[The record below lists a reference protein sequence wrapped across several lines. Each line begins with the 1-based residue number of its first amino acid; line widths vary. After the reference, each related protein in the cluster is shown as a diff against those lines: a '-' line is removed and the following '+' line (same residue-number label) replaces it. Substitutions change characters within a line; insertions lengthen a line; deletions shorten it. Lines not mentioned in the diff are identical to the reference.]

1 MGHQTHS
8 SKQSLAIVVPE
19 LLPVPP
25 VKGGAV
31 EHWVHEVVH
40 RLDSNRFNVTVFSRP
55 SGQMLGNGV
64 HYVGIPWTRLE
75 QAFYWMKERV
85 TWRNPL
91 RYVAKIQ
98 NVVSYGRRVAAQL
111 APFDTVI
118 IHNEPNLL
126 LFITPQASQQLVL
139 HMHNDHLTHR
149 AFRWMY
155 RKALHKADLVICVS
169 QYIKSNAVQY
179 FPEHAHK
186 FVVLFNATDPTVF
199 KPYGALAREALQA
212 SVPLSSEHQYLLY
225 VGRLTPEKGVDVLIK
240 AFALA
245 LQHMPTLRLI
255 ITGSSFFEGAAKTSY
270 QQALIALAK
279 PISHAIVFTGFVP
292 HEKLKYLYSSVDLI
306 VLPSVWQDPCPL
318 VVLETMASG
327 TCLVAS
333 KVGGVPEVVEDNLN
347 GFLVEPNQPAQLAT
361 TIINVLNHPMD
372 KHRVELLARKTIES
386 GYTWVHLVSNMC
398 QLLTTNLTNN
408 R

>member
-1 MGHQTHS
+1 M
-8 SKQSLAIVVPE
+8 PE

-40 RLDSNRFNVTVFSRP
+40 RLDPQQFNLTVFSRP
-55 SGQMLGNGV
+55 SGQTLVNGV

-75 QAFYWMKERV
+75 QAFYWLKERV

-98 NVVSYGRRVAAQL
+98 NVMSYGCRVAAQL

-126 LFITPQASQQLVL
+126 LFITRQASQKLVL

-186 FVVLFNATDPTVF
+186 FVVLFNATDPLLF
-199 KPYGALAREALQA
+199 KPYGELAHQVLQDT
-212 SVPLSSEHQYLLY
+212 VPLSSEHQYLLY

-245 LQHMPTLRLI
+245 LQQMPTLRLI
-255 ITGSSFFEGAAKTSY
+255 ITGSSFFEGAVKTSY
-270 QQALIALAK
+270 QKSLIMLAK
-279 PISHAIVFTGFVP
+279 PISHAIVFTGFIP

-318 VVLETMASG
+318 VVLEAMASG

-333 KVGGVPEVVEDNLN
+333 KVGGVPEVVVDNLN
-347 GFLVEPNQPAQLAT
+347 GFLVEPNQPEKLAT
-361 TIINVLNHPMD
+361 TITSVLNHPVD
-372 KHRVELLARKTIES
+372 KHRVELLARNTIET
-386 GYTWVHLVSNMC
+386 GYAWPHLVGNLAN
-398 QLLTTNLTNN
+398 LLSSQHKSQS
-408 R
+408 